1 MTFFFRLQFNQ
12 LDTKRGKLADTTT
25 YVCQYGKRRT
35 GGYNCEAM
43 YRIKRAKDAE
53 GNKTGRIEVE
63 KSEADHNDHK
73 PVDNMEE
80 EITYDIWDKEMDQ
93 LISTAVS
100 DNLATES
107 IRKKMKEKYP
117 ERDFDSTTA
126 RSRLYQKIHR

>member
-1 MTFFFRLQFNQ
+1 MQRA
-12 LDTKRGKLADTTT
+12 TKREES
-25 YVCQYGKRRT
+25 RS
-35 GGYNCEAM
+35 
-43 YRIKRAKDAE
+43 
-53 GNKTGRIEVE
+53 
-63 KSEADHNDHK
+63 KSHNDHK

-117 ERDFDSTTA
+117 ERDYDSTTA

>member
-1 MTFFFRLQFNQ
+1 MN
-12 LDTKRGKLADTTT
+12 
-25 YVCQYGKRRT
+25 
-35 GGYNCEAM
+35 
-43 YRIKRAKDAE
+43 RIKRAKDAE

-80 EITYDIWDKEMDQ
+80 EVTYDIWDKEMDQ

-100 DNLATES
+100 DNLAKES
-107 IRKKMKEKYP
+107 IRKKMKEKYL

-126 RSRLYQKIHR
+126 RSRLYQKIHS

>member
-1 MTFFFRLQFNQ
+1 MFDNIASGVQDQ
-12 LDTKRGKLADTTT
+12 KSKRCRGQQNGKNRG
-25 YVCQYGKRRT
+25 Q
-35 GGYNCEAM
+35 
-43 YRIKRAKDAE
+43 
-53 GNKTGRIEVE
+53 

-73 PVDNMEE
+73 PVDNTEE
-80 EITYDIWDKEMDQ
+80 EKTYDMRNKEMEQ

-126 RSRLYQKIHR
+126 RSRLYQKVHR